1 METILGEKVMDL
13 ATRLSY
19 AESAK
24 EAARLR
30 IQCSLGEWEIVKEEA
45 KRLYHV
51 RQAVAKVPQQR
62 LYRA

>member
-1 METILGEKVMDL
+1 MKTVLSEKVMDL

-19 AESAK
+19 ADSAK

-30 IQCSLGEWEIVKEEA
+30 IQCSLDEWEIVKEEA

-51 RQAVAKVPQQR
+51 RRAVTKVPQQR
-62 LYRA
+62 SYRA